1 MSKSTTVN
9 VLTQIIL
16 TYYHHHHLK
25 TEPIDIKFESV

>member
-16 TYYHHHHLK
+16 TYHHHHHLK